1 MKSNQIIEAV
11 FELEGTGDTCAAAI
25 ANHLGGSVVDAITIC
40 VKLEKDHLIAP
51 SEEGYGLTAAGVKH
65 MEVLT
70 A

>member
-1 MKSNQIIEAV
+1 MKSNQVIEAV
-11 FELEGTGDTCAAAI
+11 FELEGTGDTCAANI

-40 VKLEKDHLIAP
+40 VELEKKQLIAP
-51 SEEGYGLTAAGVKH
+51 SDEGYRLTAAGVKR